1 MAETS
6 SDISRSLGLPS
17 TTGKQC
23 VFKYTSV
30 RTNTTVRAT
39 GRLTTLEQLRE
50 DFSADNIQVCPQ
62 NNVEYYK
69 KNSEGGPRFFACQS
83 NESPTKV
90 YYWDNG
96 NWYGYRS
103 LQSVE
108 FYDMQTV
115 HDTEN
120 IAQIPYQPIDS
131 RSY

>member
-6 SDISRSLGLPS
+6 SDIAQSLGLSS
-17 TTGKQC
+17 TTGKLC
-23 VFKYTSV
+23 VIQYISS

-50 DFSADNIQVCPQ
+50 DFPVDNIQVCPE
-62 NNVEYYK
+62 NNIEYYK
-69 KNSEGGPRFFACQS
+69 KISEGGPRFFACQS
-83 NESPTKV
+83 NESSSKA

-108 FYDMQTV
+108 FPNMQTV
-115 HDTEN
+115 HDAEN
-120 IAQIPYQPIDS
+120 IAQTPYQPIDS